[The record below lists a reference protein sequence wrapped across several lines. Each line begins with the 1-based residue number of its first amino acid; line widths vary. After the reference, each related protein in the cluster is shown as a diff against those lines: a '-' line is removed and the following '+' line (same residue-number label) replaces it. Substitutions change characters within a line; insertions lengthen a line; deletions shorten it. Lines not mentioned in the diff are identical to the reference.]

1 MGAND
6 YECYGEYVTE
16 RCKGCPSTIEC
27 ILISILNELK
37 KVKNKEEKSYFKGIS
52 KLFNKEA
59 IDTQHNAREQYFDKR
74 IKENNLYIKELEIE
88 KIKAIAAKDKL
99 EIEEEIER
107 LQDEITKYEKI
118 KQEENEL

>member
-6 YECYGEYVTE
+6 YDCYGEYITE

-27 ILISILNELK
+27 ILISILSELK
-37 KVKNKEEKSYFKGIS
+37 KTRNKEEKSYFKGVS
-52 KLFNKEA
+52 KLFNKDT

-74 IKENNLYIKELEIE
+74 IKENSLYILELEKE
-88 KIKAIAAKDKL
+88 KNTSVDIKVKL
-99 EIEEEIER
+99 EIEDEIER
-107 LQDEITKYEKI
+107 LQDEIKKYEKI